1 MTVSVEVTAAVP
13 VIEAGWLAEQVGA
26 STVPAGPAPI
36 AHPTATPPVNPPLGV
51 MVTVDVVEAPGA
63 IAVAGEAV
71 NENDPTGAVSEI
83 T

>member
-1 MTVSVEVTAAVP
+1 LTVSVEVTAAVP
-13 VIEAGWLAEQVGA
+13 VIEAGWLTEQVGA

-36 AHPTATPPVNPPLGV
+36 VHPTATPPVNPPLGV
-51 MVTVDVVEAPGA
+51 IVTVDVVEAPGA
-63 IAVAGEAV
+63 TAVADEAA